1 MAADRQTGEI
11 RETFT
16 TTLRELRGGVAL
28 LDLSEALADLV
39 VAVRGSGMKGALLL
53 KITVA
58 PASKGADN
66 NTLILED
73 EVIVKRPK
81 APRGA
86 TILFSDENNI
96 LSRRDPRQPSLQ
108 MLAQVEPLPFAALR
122 ESIIGK
128 EAASGSE

>member
-1 MAADRQTGEI
+1 MAVDRQTGEMK
-11 RETFT
+11 ETFT

-86 TILFSDENNI
+86 TVLFADNDNI
-96 LSRRDPRQPSLQ
+96 LSRRDPRQPELKG
-108 MLAQVEPLPFAALR
+108 LASVTVMPLV
-122 ESIIGK
+122 SK